1 MAVFHSLL
9 PQAGLRKGRCT
20 AAGPPPAYHLLVK
33 GLGMRGVEYEYFVRY
48 AQTLTPSPSPACGRG
63 ELAADKEE

>member
-1 MAVFHSLL
+1 VRRITVMVVLEKQFEGECIYSLL
-9 PQAGLRKGRCT
+9 PQAGE
-20 AAGPPPAYHLLVK
+20 

-63 ELAADKEE
+63 ELAAGLVG

>member
-1 MAVFHSLL
+1 MVVFRSLL
-9 PQAGLRKGRCT
+9 PQAGE
-20 AAGPPPAYHLLVK
+20 

-63 ELAADKEE
+63 ELAAGMEE